1 MIKFN
6 EKEHIYELDGKQLI
20 SVTQLLRK
28 HGLAPDFSNVDE
40 ETLRRKAER
49 GTMIHKEIENYV
61 TTGDLGFTQ
70 EFYDFRNFAK
80 DLNLVNMKA
89 EQVVYNDLVAGTLDL
104 TAERT
109 AEDCGYMRV
118 LIDHKTSSHL
128 DKNYLRWQLSVY
140 EYLSGQEYDK
150 FYCFHLTDKSKV
162 FEIERIPRAEIE
174 RLMECERKGEIYK
187 PSLAIDNNL
196 LLELRTMEETIKKTE
211 EQVKLAK
218 EQQDIIKKKL
228 ITAMADSGV
237 KSFEN
242 DIIKITYI
250 APSVKK
256 MIDTK
261 ALRLNYPEVAT
272 AVTKASPTSASVR
285 ITLRG

>member
-6 EKEHIYELDGKQLI
+6 EKEHIYELDGKKLI

-196 LLELRTMEETIKKTE
+196 LLELRTMEEAIKKTE

-250 APSVKK
+250 APSVKET
-256 MIDTK
+256 IDTK

-272 AVTKASPTSASVR
+272 AVTKASPISASVR

>member
-261 ALRLNYPEVAT
+261 ALWLNYPEVAT
-272 AVTKASPTSASVR
+272 AVTKASPISASVR

>member
-250 APSVKK
+250 APSVKET
-256 MIDTK
+256 IDTK

-272 AVTKASPTSASVR
+272 AVTKASPISASVR

>member
-118 LIDHKTSSHL
+118 IIDHKTSSHL

-150 FYCFHLTDKSKV
+150 FYCFHLADKSKII
-162 FEIERIPRAEIE
+162 EIERIPRAEIE
-174 RLMECERKGEIYK
+174 RLMECERKGDIYK

-261 ALRLNYPEVAT
+261 ALWLNYPEVAT